1 MKIDRRRLKSRES
14 VEKFKATMRA
24 KYGNKY
30 SEHFREIGRK
40 GGLVITDKPRGFGRD
55 LAKAAEWGKIGG
67 RISRQNKK
75 FLGESN
81 GVRKY
86 LDKLTGK
93 VVEYKI

>member
-1 MKIDRRRLKSRES
+1 MRANKNTQEGRAS

-40 GGLVITDKPRGFGRD
+40 GGSVIRNKPRGFGRD

-86 LDKLTGK
+86 LDKQTGK
-93 VVEYKI
+93 VVEYKV